1 MANTKFAKGIYTPKH
16 PEKYIG
22 KGNILYRSSW
32 ELAFFTFCDNHP
44 SVLQWASEV
53 VRIPYRNPLSGKNTT
68 YVPDIF
74 IVYQD
79 SKGQNH
85 AELIE
90 IKPSKETTMEAAKSR
105 RDKLSVA
112 LNQAKWGA
120 AYQWSAANGI
130 KFRVVT
136 EKDLFAGTK

>member
-1 MANTKFAKGIYTPKH
+1 MANTKYAKGLFTPKH
-16 PEKYIG
+16 PEKYVG
-22 KGNILYRSSW
+22 KGSILYRSSW

-44 SVLQWASEV
+44 SVLQWASECI
-53 VRIPYRNPLSGKNTT
+53 RIPYRNPLSGKNTT
-68 YVPDIF
+68 YVPDLF

-85 AELIE
+85 VELIE

-120 AYQWSAANGI
+120 AYQWAASKGM